1 MFTGYVYKVDCLES
15 NKSYIG
21 ITTTTLEFRKK
32 THIQSAFNENHG
44 RFDVHFYRAL
54 RKHDLSSFKWY
65 IIDVVKEEE
74 LEELIEQLK
83 TLEIKYVEEFG
94 TFNNGYNGTPGGD
107 LTFRG
112 NPKVINMY
120 NEEGILLDIGTV
132 GALAAKYELDA
143 SAVCKVCN
151 RIYNYTGTLDN
162 KRLIFRYEEDTFT
175 DEDFLK
181 VKETPKSKRK
191 GFGIKGYFLD
201 SDIEIFEFESA
212 KEAAEFTGFCSRSI
226 CNCASGKY
234 KYAGKIDGRKV
245 TWKYIK

>member
-1 MFTGYVYKVDCLES
+1 MFTGYVYKADCIVS

-21 ITTTTLEFRKK
+21 ITTTSVDGRMKS
-32 THIQSAFNENHG
+32 HITSAFNKNH
-44 RFDVHFYRAL
+44 VNYHLHFYNAI
-54 RKHDLSSFKWY
+54 RKYNLDNFKWSTLET
-65 IIDVVKEEE
+65 IQCKSLEDLIVKLRE
-74 LEELIEQLK
+74 LEIYYVD
-83 TLEIKYVEEFG
+83 KYNS
-94 TFNNGYNGTPGGD
+94 FNFGYNGTPGGE

-112 NPKVINMY
+112 IPKIINMY
-120 NEEGILLDIGTV
+120 NEDKELLDNGTIGY
-132 GALAAKYELDA
+132 LSEKYNLDA
-143 SAVCKVCN
+143 SGICKVCN
-151 RIYNYTGTLDN
+151 RTRSFTGLLDN
-162 KRLIFRYEEDTFT
+162 KRLIFRYEEDDFT
-175 DEDFLK
+175 DDDYKNLAS
-181 VKETPKSKRK
+181 KSKRK